1 MKHMINLRQA
11 KKLVPYNYLFLHGF
25 QINAYIN
32 FRP

>member
-25 QINAYIN
+25 QMVTVKY
-32 FRP
+32 